1 MEKKLTKDILN
12 LAAPIFLE
20 TLLIMLLGFGDILV
34 LGRYSDN
41 AAIAVNTA
49 NQPINIMNIVF
60 TLMASASSV
69 LISQALGAK
78 NRKQASEIGIVSI
91 IFTLVLGIFFT
102 LFFVLWGGRFLF
114 L

>member
-1 MEKKLTKDILN
+1 MEKTLIKNIVK

-34 LGRYSDN
+34 LGHYSDN

-49 NQPINIMNIVF
+49 NQPINILNIVF
-60 TLMASASSV
+60 TLVASAASV

-78 NRKQASEIGIVSI
+78 NKKRVS
-91 IFTLVLGIFFT
+91 
-102 LFFVLWGGRFLF
+102 
-114 L
+114 